1 MAFNQMLQDTL
12 TLRVRKAELSAGQ
25 LHNAGYICG
34 VHGDG
39 RSLPHHA
46 HHLSEPRF
54 LCGGTDSVLH
64 LQQKSV
70 IVCSQRLFGLEL
82 EVLLRIR
89 CPANMVALCGGVVD
103 HHTVAAYQ
111 SVDQRLDVDRA

>member
-1 MAFNQMLQDTL
+1 MAFDQMLQDAL

-25 LHNAGYICG
+25 LHNARYICG

-70 IVCSQRLFGLEL
+70 IVCSQRLFGIEL

-89 CPANMVALCGGVVD
+89 CPAF
-103 HHTVAAYQ
+103 VAA
-111 SVDQRLDVDRA
+111 SLTTIPLLHTNR